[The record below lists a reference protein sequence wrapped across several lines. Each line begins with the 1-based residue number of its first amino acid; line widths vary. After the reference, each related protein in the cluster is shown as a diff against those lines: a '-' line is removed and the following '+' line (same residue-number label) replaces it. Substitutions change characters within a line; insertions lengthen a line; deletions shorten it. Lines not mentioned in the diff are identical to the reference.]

1 MLRAVVPPVHAMQG
15 VMAMRA
21 DEFIGRHEL
30 LALDI
35 DRLHLVATSA
45 DGALPEA
52 RMRAVVSR
60 ELLELCSVLA
70 GHFTGE
76 EASLRAMSADNAD
89 AVDELHH
96 EHGRILAQLRH
107 LAEAAD
113 TLPID
118 VLKLRISDVLDAV
131 GEHERS
137 EVRRVS
143 EADARR

>member
-1 MLRAVVPPVHAMQG
+1 
-15 VMAMRA
+15 MAMRA

-35 DRLHLVATSA
+35 DRLHLVATAA

-70 GHFTGE
+70 GHFTSE
-76 EASLRAMSADNAD
+76 EASLRAIAADNTD

>member
-1 MLRAVVPPVHAMQG
+1 
-15 VMAMRA
+15 MRA

-70 GHFTGE
+70 GHFASE
-76 EASLRAMSADNAD
+76 EASLLASTSGVAARGAD
-89 AVDELHH
+89 ALEELHR

-107 LAEAAD
+107 LAETAES
-113 TLPID
+113 LPID
-118 VLKLRISDVLDAV
+118 VLKLRFSVVLDAV

-143 EADARR
+143 EVDAGR

>member
-1 MLRAVVPPVHAMQG
+1 
-15 VMAMRA
+15 MRA

-70 GHFTGE
+70 GHFASE
-76 EASLRAMSADNAD
+76 EASL
-89 AVDELHH
+89 
-96 EHGRILAQLRH
+96 LAS
-107 LAEAAD
+107 
-113 TLPID
+113 T
-118 VLKLRISDVLDAV
+118 S
-131 GEHERS
+131 
-137 EVRRVS
+137 
-143 EADARR
+143 ARRCGA